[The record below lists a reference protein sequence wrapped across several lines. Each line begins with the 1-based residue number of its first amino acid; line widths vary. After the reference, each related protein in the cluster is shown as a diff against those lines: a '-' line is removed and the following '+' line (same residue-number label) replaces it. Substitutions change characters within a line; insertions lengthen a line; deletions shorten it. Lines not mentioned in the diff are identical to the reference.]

1 MNIVKT
7 NSLKEFIKDTFENYK
22 EVSMII
28 CNEQIKEVLSICIEL
43 DLNIGLI
50 EIDSEYLDYY
60 YVCLDDE
67 NFYIET
73 LYKRKNGEDV
83 IYMLPCC
90 ETYYIC
96 NNDTSMGDFFEIEQ
110 ELKSQKCKVT
120 PVYVNN

>member
-1 MNIVKT
+1 MIRA

-43 DLNIGLI
+43 GLNIGLI

-83 IYMLPCC
+83 IYMLPIC
-90 ETYYIC
+90 ETHYIIC
-96 NNDTSMGDFFEIEQ
+96 NNDTSMGAFFEIEQ
-110 ELKSQKCKVT
+110 ELKSQKCKTT